1 MIMKKSIEKVDSSS
15 ELKKSKSE
23 KPDKD
28 FLKEIKKEIEDL
40 DKELRR
46 KHEIDDLNVSSDSS
60 VKSSQ
65 ELSSEFSL
73 SESYQESP
81 RSMKN
86 SQIKTRVS
94 LPNLKKMI
102 PTGKSLND
110 KEKIR
115 ELEK

>member
-1 MIMKKSIEKVDSSS
+1 VKSFKKSRGGKINVSAN
-15 ELKKSKSE
+15 
-23 KPDKD
+23 PDKD
-28 FLKEIKKEIEDL
+28 FLREIKKEIEDL

-46 KHEIDDLNVSSDSS
+46 KNQLEDLNVSSDS

-81 RSMKN
+81 RNTKSPVLQK
-86 SQIKTRVS
+86 SRVS
-94 LPNLKKMI
+94 LPNLKNLL
-102 PTGKSLND
+102 PQGKSLND